1 MSNTSQKFKRF
12 FFHHRKYSKRIIAIF
27 SGFDGIIDILCVLKH
42 VFKNKNPVNVF
53 NLFLK
58 VRTLIILLRQL
69 NCIDSSIFTPFEKKN
84 YIAL

>member
-1 MSNTSQKFKRF
+1 MGNMSNTSQKFKRF
-12 FFHHRKYSKRIIAIF
+12 FFHHIKYSKRIIDIF
-27 SGFDGIIDILCVLKH
+27 SVFNGVIDILCVLKH

-58 VRTLIILLRQL
+58 VRTPIILLHVLTAQIL
-69 NCIDSSIFTPFEKKN
+69 HLLKGF